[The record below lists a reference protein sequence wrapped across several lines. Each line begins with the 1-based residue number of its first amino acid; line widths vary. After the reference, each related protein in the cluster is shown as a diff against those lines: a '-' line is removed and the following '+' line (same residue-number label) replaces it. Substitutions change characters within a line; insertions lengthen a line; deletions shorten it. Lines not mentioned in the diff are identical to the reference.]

1 MKKITIIGAG
11 LSGLS
16 ASCYLAREGNDVTL
30 IDKNEGPGGRLS
42 YFEKE
47 DFFKKFYHPTSLYM
61 QNPAI
66 MIWPTANLQS
76 AISR

>member
-47 DFFKKFYHPTSLYM
+47 GFVFDLGPTWYWMPDVFESFF
-61 QNPAI
+61 
-66 MIWPTANLQS
+66 
-76 AISR
+76 